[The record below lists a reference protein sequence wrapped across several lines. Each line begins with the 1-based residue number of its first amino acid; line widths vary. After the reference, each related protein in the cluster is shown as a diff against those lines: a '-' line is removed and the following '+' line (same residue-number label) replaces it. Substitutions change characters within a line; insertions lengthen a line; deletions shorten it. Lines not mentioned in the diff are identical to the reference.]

1 MVGICEITE
10 YEFVRVSF
18 VHMLPF
24 VLPALLDNTSA
35 GARPM
40 PKLYC
45 RMHVMSR
52 VLLIRTF
59 IPYAILFG
67 NCLSF
72 IFEITY

>member
-10 YEFVRVSF
+10 YESVRVSF

-24 VLPALLDNTSA
+24 VLPVLLDNTSA

-52 VLLIRTF
+52 VLLIRIFMTNES
-59 IPYAILFG
+59 IFG
-67 NCLSF
+67 NCLYF
-72 IFEITY
+72 IFEIIY